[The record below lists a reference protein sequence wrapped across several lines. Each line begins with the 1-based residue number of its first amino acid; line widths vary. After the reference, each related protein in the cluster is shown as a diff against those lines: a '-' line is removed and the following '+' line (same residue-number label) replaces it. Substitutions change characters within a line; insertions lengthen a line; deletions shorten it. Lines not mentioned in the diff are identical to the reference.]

1 MSQNQG
7 KDNSA
12 TRDRVDTDRREGS
25 NILKKEEV
33 TWEHPVTTVKY
44 MSMDKLY
51 SASMADVKT
60 KLDKTMED
68 HDLFKFDYC
77 KIANLSPMLYA
88 NKSSV
93 FHQLKWEKKSSGK
106 FVGNVPMF
114 SLHWDCNLPEKTEH
128 LENVPPNVKNINFS
142 IKQVLQ
148 ALTMNSL
155 ELTLQQMILF
165 AFYAISHLP
174 MA

>member
-7 KDNSA
+7 DDNSA

-33 TWEHPVTTVKY
+33 TWEHAVTTVKY
-44 MSMDKLY
+44 MSMDKLFF
-51 SASMADVKT
+51 MTDVKT

-77 KIANLSPMLYA
+77 KTANLSPVLYA

-93 FHQLKWEKKSSGK
+93 FHQLK
-106 FVGNVPMF
+106 
-114 SLHWDCNLPEKTEH
+114 
-128 LENVPPNVKNINFS
+128 
-142 IKQVLQ
+142 
-148 ALTMNSL
+148 
-155 ELTLQQMILF
+155 
-165 AFYAISHLP
+165 
-174 MA
+174 